1 MSIIGMILNKEREAA
16 CSSSG
21 IPPSPPSDGGEGRGE
36 EVCGAKAGGSKQ
48 PLFRLVPHGERE
60 PDKNWASCANKE
72 PCGGRPATRHT
83 KAGKGLD
90 TRALRFKNPRVA
102 AIKIENLTKTF
113 PATGGGGGAVTAV
126 AGVSVEIFAGELL
139 ALVGPSGCGKTTLLR
154 LMAGLE
160 ETTSGHI
167 AIAGQ
172 DQRGVPPERR
182 DVAMVFQTLA
192 LYPHMTARGNLEFGL
207 KLRKTPTAEIE
218 ARVGET
224 AKLLGIADCLA
235 RRPAE
240 LSSGQRQRVALGRAL
255 VRRPKVLLLDEP
267 FANLD
272 APLRREMRRE
282 LQRLHCELK
291 LTTILVTHDQA
302 EALALGQRVAV
313 MNAGRLEQVA
323 TPGELRARP
332 ANEFVAAFFDQRPL

>member
-1 MSIIGMILNKEREAA
+1 MKE
-16 CSSSG
+16 
-21 IPPSPPSDGGEGRGE
+21 
-36 EVCGAKAGGSKQ
+36 
-48 PLFRLVPHGERE
+48 
-60 PDKNWASCANKE
+60 
-72 PCGGRPATRHT
+72 
-83 KAGKGLD
+83 LD
-90 TRALRFKNPRVA
+90 TRTLRFKNPTVA
-102 AIKIENLTKTF
+102 TIAIENLTKCF
-113 PATGGGGGAVTAV
+113 PATGGNGSALVAV
-126 AGVSVEIFAGELL
+126 AGVSVEILSGELL

-154 LMAGLE
+154 MIAGLE
-160 ETTSGHI
+160 EPTSGNL

-182 DVAMVFQTLA
+182 DVAMVFQSLA

-207 KLRKTPTAEIE
+207 KLRKTPAVEMETRVNE
-218 ARVGET
+218 A
-224 AKLLGIADCLA
+224 AKLLGITDCLA

-272 APLRREMRRE
+272 APLRRELRRE
-282 LQRLHCELK
+282 LQRVQRELK

-313 MNAGRLEQVA
+313 MNAGKLEQVA
-323 TPGELRARP
+323 SPAELRAKA
-332 ANEFVAAFFDQRPL
+332 ANQFVREFLDVSAV

>member
-1 MSIIGMILNKEREAA
+1 M
-16 CSSSG
+16 
-21 IPPSPPSDGGEGRGE
+21 
-36 EVCGAKAGGSKQ
+36 
-48 PLFRLVPHGERE
+48 
-60 PDKNWASCANKE
+60 
-72 PCGGRPATRHT
+72 
-83 KAGKGLD
+83 
-90 TRALRFKNPRVA
+90 A
-102 AIKIENLTKTF
+102 AIEIENLSKSF
-113 PATGGGGGAVTAV
+113 PATGGALLAV
-126 AGVSVEIFAGELL
+126 AGVSVKIFSGELL

-154 LMAGLE
+154 LIAGLE
-160 ETTSGHI
+160 ESTSGNLT
-167 AIAGQ
+167 IAGQ

-182 DVAMVFQTLA
+182 AVAMVFQTLA

-207 KLRKTPTAEIE
+207 KLRKTAATEIE
-218 ARVGET
+218 ARVSEM
-224 AKLLGIADCLA
+224 AQLLGIADCLT

-282 LQRLHCELK
+282 LQRLHRELK

-302 EALALGQRVAV
+302 EALTLGQRVAV

-323 TPGELRARP
+323 DPTELRAKP
-332 ANEFVAAFFDQRPL
+332 ASRFVESFLDTSLV